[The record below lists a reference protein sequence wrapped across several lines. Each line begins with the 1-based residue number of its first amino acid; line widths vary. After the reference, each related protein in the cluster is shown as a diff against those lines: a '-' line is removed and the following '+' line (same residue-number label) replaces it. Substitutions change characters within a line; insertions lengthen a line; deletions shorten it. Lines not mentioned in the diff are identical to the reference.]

1 MSQVKFIFKVLA
13 NSTETL
19 GIAVLKSR
27 GFFPHAYWYWIGIG
41 ALIGFM
47 LLFNICFT
55 LALTYLNR
63 GYHNP
68 CFNLIYTYISRRS
81 ICVNVVHMIAAFGKV
96 QAIKTEESQRTEHS
110 DTTQTEIGDNIIH
123 YVCLSHVML

>member
-19 GIAVLKSR
+19 GVAVLKSR

-41 ALIGFM
+41 ALIGFV
-47 LLFNICFT
+47 LLLNICFI

-63 GYHNP
+63 GYHNL
-68 CFNLIYTYISRRS
+68 FYSLTSKSRRS
-81 ICVNVVHMIAAFGKV
+81 LCVNFLQIIV
-96 QAIKTEESQRTEHS
+96 QHL
-110 DTTQTEIGDNIIH
+110 G
-123 YVCLSHVML
+123 SHRL